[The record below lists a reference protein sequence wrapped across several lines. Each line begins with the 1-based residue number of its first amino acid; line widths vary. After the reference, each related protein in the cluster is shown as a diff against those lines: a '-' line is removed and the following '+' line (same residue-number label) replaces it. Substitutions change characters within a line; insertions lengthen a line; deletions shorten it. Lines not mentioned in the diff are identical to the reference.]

1 MAYWTIERDGDVAIA
16 SYDNPPMNYLVG
28 EAIEELVQHT
38 ATTFRD
44 PSLRV
49 LILTGGP
56 DDLFVTHFSV
66 EALSET
72 SDAEDLLA
80 LADYRLCDGFH
91 TMAQGLNS
99 LPIPVI
105 AAMTGSTMGGGF
117 ELALACDIRI
127 AKRGDYGFGLPEAR
141 VGILPG
147 GGGTQ
152 RLSRL
157 LGAGQAINM
166 LLRGMVLGPE
176 EALAKGLVH
185 EVADD
190 AKAHALEIAKD
201 LATLS
206 PVSMREIKR
215 CVYEGSVAPLN
226 VGLHIE
232 GSAFLATMQSAEARE
247 AMKAF
252 TETSIEERKN
262 QLAGE

>member
-1 MAYWTIERDGDVAIA
+1 MTYWTIEKRDNIAIA

-28 EAIEELVQHT
+28 EAIEELVGHI
-38 ATTFRD
+38 ATTFREPD
-44 PSLRV
+44 VRV
-49 LILTGGP
+49 VILTGGP

-66 EALSET
+66 EALSDA

-80 LADYRLCDGFH
+80 MADYRMCDGFH
-91 TMAQGLNS
+91 AMAQGLNS
-99 LPIPVI
+99 LPVPVI

-117 ELALACDIRI
+117 ELSLACDIRI
-127 AKRGDYGFGLPEAR
+127 AQRGDYAFGLPEAR

-166 LLRGMVLGPE
+166 LLRGMVFSPDD
-176 EALAKGLVH
+176 ALAKGLVH

-190 AKAHALEIAKD
+190 AKAHAIEIAKD

-232 GSAFLATMQSAEARE
+232 GSAFLATMQSKEARD

-252 TETSIEERKN
+252 TETSTEERKS